1 MANCSVCGG
10 RLGFFD
16 TKGVCSKR
24 DCLKSYRAYQSQTKA
39 EVSEVRAKE
48 KKSLAAKEKLI
59 ANLEREKS
67 MVRELRIEN
76 AVEAVLLTTETAP
89 ELKVI
94 NRLEIVTAECAF
106 GMNIFKDLFAGVR
119 DVVGGRSAAVQ
130 STMRDSRRV
139 ALSELKR
146 EAYEIGANA
155 VIGVDLD
162 YMELSSGASMVLL
175 VASGTAVVI
184 EDNQSYSEHGQVA
197 LTDIAKNYERALIAI
212 EYREATKAAWESLGS
227 LPEKF
232 RIKFLEALEVNPNI
246 DSATEVERIIQDY
259 EKSLN
264 PFISDH
270 MNRSL
275 AEAREHG
282 PEAEDEFIRVTEAL
296 GDDVNGDRLLEKIK
310 LKLNRSFDLLP
321 GLYFADEVGKFRVYE
336 NRSVTVISEDELV
349 ESYSTLEEFLRV
361 YSVKIGLEK
370 LS

>member
-24 DCLKSYRAYQSQTKA
+24 GCLKSYRAYQSQTKA
-39 EVSEVRAKE
+39 EVSEVKSEE

-59 ANLEREKS
+59 FNLEQEKS
-67 MVRELRIEN
+67 MVSESRIKN

-89 ELKVI
+89 ELKII

-130 STMRDSRRV
+130 NTMRDSRRV

-184 EDNQSYSEHGQVA
+184 EDNQSYSEHGRVA
-197 LTDIAKNYERALIAI
+197 LTDIAKNYERASIAI
-212 EYREATKAAWESLGS
+212 EYRETTKAAWESLDS

-264 PFISDH
+264 PFMSDH

-282 PEAEDEFIRVTEAL
+282 PEAEDEFIRVTNAL
-296 GDDVNGDRLLEKIK
+296 GDDVNADRLLEKIK

-321 GLYFADEVGKFRVYE
+321 GLYLADEVGKFRVYE
-336 NRSVTVISEDELV
+336 NRSVTIISEDELV
-349 ESYSTLEEFLRV
+349 ESYSTLEEFLTV

-370 LS
+370 L